1 MATPNRI
8 MTGSSPQEVQ
18 MTRLSKSL
26 LDQLGVRLEHSE
38 LKKLGYRAEKRP
50 NNPNTYYKV
59 PGLHANIE
67 NCPKVVKYIKQAC
80 LQNKKQELEKLLGK
94 GVTPK
99 LPPAN
104 PSRGAAAADAAPG
117 DQGSDD
123 DSSDDDEAEA
133 SDEDEEM
140 EEVQEAP
147 ATVDGKGNKAPAGFV
162 FISGDK
168 QDKVLEGLASYIAA
182 QAPLRNITAAQLL
195 AKGLR
200 AVEESRPLAP
210 GERMRHAFVWWPGR
224 TPEPLRCA
232 QYIFAAKNLLEIKE
246 ARQALGLPPLAAGKP
261 GSGGSSSAAA
271 AAKKRPSSAASEGVL
286 TPPPLSSAAAAAK
299 RTRTSTGEGVAAAK
313 LGAGNQQ
320 VLNSV
325 DDAVKLLGEALAL
338 ARSLPPA
345 VLNSLPS
352 VFTAGLDGTLQEFL
366 AAAVAMQEGLT
377 ADKELLLRMAA
388 DYAAELA
395 AGGTAGGLVNSAAAA
410 GSSSSRGRSGAAA
423 AAAAE
428 SHYRRPYLAFRAAL
442 ASCASDAHSWLQ
454 DKQQREMIA
463 RLEGLCQIK
472 QQLQDKKSQEE
483 QMRQEQEAMRQQ
495 KEKLEQELK
504 AYKEKLQHMEEE
516 QRRKSASAVAT
527 AAAEATAA
535 AAQQQ
540 QAGRGD
546 AAGTQQAP

>member
-1 MATPNRI
+1 
-8 MTGSSPQEVQ
+8 MTGNSPQEVQ

-104 PSRGAAAADAAPG
+104 PRRGAAAADAAPG

-123 DSSDDDEAEA
+123 ESSDDEVEA
-133 SDEDEEM
+133 SDEDEEN

-182 QAPLRNITAAQLL
+182 QASLRNITAAQLL

-261 GSGGSSSAAA
+261 GSGVSFSAAAA
-271 AAKKRPSSAASEGVL
+271 AAKKRPSSAASEGTRGSL
-286 TPPPLSSAAAAAK
+286 KAAAGGSGGAAATAGGGGAAGK
-299 RTRTSTGEGVAAAK
+299 GVAAAK

-366 AAAVAMQEGLT
+366 AAAVAMQEGLK

-395 AGGTAGGLVNSAAAA
+395 AGGTAGGLVSSAAAA

>member
-1 MATPNRI
+1 MSCHV
-8 MTGSSPQEVQ
+8 MLCMQ
-18 MTRLSKSL
+18 
-26 LDQLGVRLEHSE
+26 
-38 LKKLGYRAEKRP
+38 
-50 NNPNTYYKV
+50 
-59 PGLHANIE
+59 
-67 NCPKVVKYIKQAC
+67 
-80 LQNKKQELEKLLGK
+80 
-94 GVTPK
+94 
-99 LPPAN
+99 
-104 PSRGAAAADAAPG
+104 
-117 DQGSDD
+117 
-123 DSSDDDEAEA
+123 
-133 SDEDEEM
+133 
-140 EEVQEAP
+140 
-147 ATVDGKGNKAPAGFV
+147 
-162 FISGDK
+162 
-168 QDKVLEGLASYIAA
+168 
-182 QAPLRNITAAQLL
+182 
-195 AKGLR
+195 
-200 AVEESRPLAP
+200 
-210 GERMRHAFVWWPGR
+210 
-224 TPEPLRCA
+224 
-232 QYIFAAKNLLEIKE
+232 
-246 ARQALGLPPLAAGKP
+246 
-261 GSGGSSSAAA
+261 
-271 AAKKRPSSAASEGVL
+271 
-286 TPPPLSSAAAAAK
+286 
-299 RTRTSTGEGVAAAK
+299 
-313 LGAGNQQ
+313 
-320 VLNSV
+320 
-325 DDAVKLLGEALAL
+325 LGEALAL

-410 GSSSSRGRSGAAA
+410 GSSSSRGRSGAAV